1 MYNNDTILSLLQN
14 GHSAEDIAKSF
25 TDALNNAIQEQKAA
39 KKAKAAA
46 SQKHADM
53 KNIIE
58 EVLLFFSTYYPE
70 FIPEVEEVSDED
82 IAEFIDLIDEAV
94 PDIVE
99 LVKSLKSLQSLTF
112 PAPTAKRKITVKR
125 TNSVDDAIN
134 TFLRTHNL

>member
-1 MYNNDTILSLLQN
+1 MYNSDTILSLLQN

-39 KKAKAAA
+39 EKAKKAAF
-46 SQKHADM
+46 QKHADM
-53 KNIIE
+53 KNILE

-70 FIPEVEEVSDED
+70 LVPKVEEISDKE

-99 LVKSLKSLQSLTF
+99 LVKTLKSLQNLTF
-112 PAPTAKRKITVKR
+112 PAPSTKRKVTVKK
-125 TNSVDDAIN
+125 TNSVDDIIDA
-134 TFLRTHNL
+134 FLKAHDL

>member
-1 MYNNDTILSLLQN
+1 MYNSDTILSLLQN

-25 TDALNNAIQEQKAA
+25 TDALNSAIQEQKAA
-39 KKAKAAA
+39 ESAKAAA

-53 KNIIE
+53 KNILE

-70 FIPEVEEVSDED
+70 LIPEVEEISNEE

>member
-1 MYNNDTILSLLQN
+1 MYNSDTILSLLQN

-25 TDALNNAIQEQKAA
+25 TDALNSAIQEQKAA
-39 KKAKAAA
+39 ENAKAVA

-82 IAEFIDLIDEAV
+82 IAEFIELIDEAV
-94 PDIVE
+94 PDVAE
-99 LVKSLKSLQSLTF
+99 LVKSLKSLTF
-112 PAPTAKRKITVKR
+112 PAPTTKRKITVKR
-125 TNSVDDAIN
+125 TNSVDDAID

>member
-1 MYNNDTILSLLQN
+1 MYNSDTILSLLQN

-25 TDALNNAIQEQKAA
+25 TDALNSAIQEQKAA
-39 KKAKAAA
+39 EKAKVVA

-53 KNIIE
+53 KNILE

-70 FIPEVEEVSDED
+70 LIPEVEEIGDEE

-99 LVKSLKSLQSLTF
+99 LVKSLRSLQNLTF
-112 PAPTAKRKITVKR
+112 PAPTTKRKITVKKI
-125 TNSVDDAIN
+125 NSADDAIT